1 MANEIHCIYLVIN
14 YHSISLFISMSA
26 LILICIALP
35 SNLKINKKNSKNKN
49 IFNFWVFAYRDGN
62 SVLQAY
68 TLHFGTLGIK
78 KPFNFESKFVSNI

>member
-1 MANEIHCIYLVIN
+1 
-14 YHSISLFISMSA
+14 MSA

-35 SNLKINKKNSKNKN
+35 SNLKKKKKNSKKKK